1 MKKIPALILML
12 TLIISV
18 TPAIALAA
26 TGEDVASVTTEA
38 DMEPVISETFKN
50 ITPNIDAASSGLTSI
65 KVKWDKIE
73 GASGY
78 MVYRAA
84 SKSGKWSLVKTVTS
98 GDTLSYTNTGRTTG
112 KTYYYK
118 VRAYVKE
125 GSTKYYSKYS
135 NVDSAYSRPL
145 KVKNLKVKYENLHGV
160 FNLTW
165 GKVSGASGYEIKIR
179 KPGDLWR
186 SYYLYDDGEKYYPDD
201 LTTGEESR
209 YIKGTKANVYPE
221 THYDYFDFKVRAYKT
236 VNGKKVF
243 GLYSDEFRIE
253 GTTTKEEIQNAVH
266 NWVRENYPGYKYYDS
281 TVDDY
286 GNNVPLTEKNGS
298 FFFTWSF
305 WSFNQ
310 YDSMDYVMD
319 IMPKK
324 LYQDFNNPP
333 SYPIDEF
340 GNPNGYFYMKEIE
353 HGKWQCWWLC

>member
-1 MKKIPALILML
+1 MKKILALILVL
-12 TLIISV
+12 TMIISV
-18 TPAIALAA
+18 TPTTALSA

-186 SYYLYDDGEKYYPDD
+186 SYYLYDDGEKDYPDD
-201 LTTGEESR
+201 VTTGKEGQ
-209 YIKGTKANVYPE
+209 YLKGNNALVYPE

-253 GTTTKEEIQNAVH
+253 GTTTKEGIQNAVH
-266 NWVRENYPGYKYYDS
+266 DWVKENYPGYKYYDT

-286 GNNVPLTEKNGS
+286 GNKIPLTEKNGS
-298 FFFTWSF
+298 FGFEWTYCA
-305 WSFNQ
+305 FNQ
-310 YDSMDYVMD
+310 YKSIDYIMNMMDKALNPY
-319 IMPKK
+319 
-324 LYQDFNNPP
+324 FN
-333 SYPIDEF
+333 SEYFDEP
-340 GNPNGYFYMKEIE
+340 GVPQGYFYMKEIE
-353 HGKWQCWWLC
+353 HGSWQCWWLT